1 MTTLRATISR
11 DGNDL
16 ILAIPG
22 PVAEHLD
29 VRETDVLSWDLR
41 KSGEV
46 TICRLPR
53 EAEKV
58 SPLSSADA
66 SST

>member
-1 MTTLRATISR
+1 VFERLLENLGFQRLVSR

-29 VRETDVLSWDLR
+29 SNPER
-41 KSGEV
+41 
-46 TICRLPR
+46 
-53 EAEKV
+53 
-58 SPLSSADA
+58 
-66 SST
+66 